1 MDEMTK
7 AMLRDAGFESGSVSE
22 LLGLSVAQEAIVE
35 SKIRL
40 TALLREERKSRK
52 WSQAKLA
59 EEINTRQQVIAR
71 AEMGH
76 RSVTLDL
83 LFRALLA
90 MGVSLKRIGQ
100 EMEAAEAFLS
110 EQKSDRNI
118 ELVEIAPLV
127 GLVRPERIAVN
138 ENIDTVKPY
147 LKMVRQESM
156 QEKSKS
162 TNNKT
167 NPESHNLEH
176 RTAMAA

>member
-7 AMLRDAGFESGSVSE
+7 ALLRDAGFESGTVSE
-22 LLGLSVAQEAIVE
+22 LLGLSAAQEAIIE

-40 TALLREERKSRK
+40 TALLREERKNRK

-59 EEINTRQQVIAR
+59 EEIGTRQQVVAR

-83 LFRALLA
+83 LFRALLT
-90 MGVSLKRIGQ
+90 MGIDLKRIAQ
-100 EMEAAEAFLS
+100 ELEAGETFLS
-110 EQKSDRNI
+110 EQHSGQNI
-118 ELVEIAPLV
+118 ELVEIAPIA
-127 GLVRPERIAVN
+127 GLIRPERVAAN
-138 ENIDTVKPY
+138 ESIDTVKPY

-167 NPESHNLEH
+167 NPKSHNLEH